1 MPLDTA
7 FAPGRILDDAWAE
20 AGPAALIDHI
30 LRRYHEVHRTQFP
43 EAIALARRVEAAH
56 QDHPRRP
63 CGLADH
69 LAIMADHLM
78 AHQRREEAVLF
89 PMMLAG
95 GHPMIRH
102 PIARMEEEH
111 RDVDE
116 QLLWLAMLTTDFTPP
131 VDACG
136 TWRALY
142 RACHEIA
149 DDLREHMRLEN
160 DILFR
165 RFVAAG

>member
-1 MPLDTA
+1 MPFDTA
-7 FAPGRILDDAWAE
+7 LAPERILKDAWAN

-30 LRRYHEVHRTQFP
+30 VRRYHEVHRAQFP
-43 EAIALARRVEAAH
+43 AAISLARRVEAVH
-56 QDHPRRP
+56 QDHPRCPR
-63 CGLADH
+63 GLADH
-69 LAIMADHLM
+69 LAITADHLM
-78 AHQRREEAVLF
+78 SHQGREEAVLF

-102 PIARMEEEH
+102 PVARMEEEH

-116 QLLWLAMLTTDFTPP
+116 QLLRLAVLTTDFTPP

-149 DDLREHMRLEN
+149 HDLREHMRLEN
-160 DILFR
+160 DILFP
-165 RFVAAG
+165 RFVPAG